1 MTARRPL
8 VIIDSQVQELPAGD
22 TVAGSFHVVTPSTP
36 ATVWNNGNPELV
48 FTSDGD
54 IVMAEVS

>member
-22 TVAGSFHVVTPSTP
+22 TVAGVEGVTTWKEPV
-36 ATVWNNGNPELV
+36 TVWNNGNPELV